1 VENQDD
7 TKAPTGLALY
17 NQAAHR
23 ASKEVIYSY
32 STSFGMATRVLSKN
46 LREHVENIY
55 ALVRVAD
62 EIVDGCAAQAS
73 ELCEGFDPGILLT
86 DFENETYLALTR
98 GFSTNLVIHAFALTA
113 REVGIKKDII
123 EPFFYS
129 MRQDLTE
136 TIHDQ
141 DSFET
146 YVYGSAE
153 VVGLMCLAA
162 FVHGKNYTP
171 GEKLLLLKGAR
182 ALGAAFQKV
191 NFLRDL
197 AADFDKL
204 GRSYFPG
211 VDIKTFDETTKAKLV
226 KDIENDLQVSALS
239 LPLLESS
246 ARRAVTAAQFLF
258 QELNEKISKTPA
270 EELIHTRISVNNL
283 RKLFVLA
290 KALLGVKP

>member
-1 VENQDD
+1 MENQDA

-146 YVYGSAE
+146 
-153 VVGLMCLAA
+153 
-162 FVHGKNYTP
+162 
-171 GEKLLLLKGAR
+171 
-182 ALGAAFQKV
+182 
-191 NFLRDL
+191 
-197 AADFDKL
+197 
-204 GRSYFPG
+204 
-211 VDIKTFDETTKAKLV
+211 
-226 KDIENDLQVSALS
+226 
-239 LPLLESS
+239 
-246 ARRAVTAAQFLF
+246 
-258 QELNEKISKTPA
+258 
-270 EELIHTRISVNNL
+270 
-283 RKLFVLA
+283 
-290 KALLGVKP
+290 

>member
-1 VENQDD
+1 
-7 TKAPTGLALY
+7 
-17 NQAAHR
+17 
-23 ASKEVIYSY
+23 
-32 STSFGMATRVLSKN
+32 
-46 LREHVENIY
+46 
-55 ALVRVAD
+55 
-62 EIVDGCAAQAS
+62 
-73 ELCEGFDPGILLT
+73 
-86 DFENETYLALTR
+86 
-98 GFSTNLVIHAFALTA
+98 
-113 REVGIKKDII
+113 
-123 EPFFYS
+123 

-141 DSFET
+141 ESFEN

-162 FVHGKNYTP
+162 FVHGRDYT
-171 GEKLLLLKGAR
+171 EEQKLLLVKGAR

-197 AADFDKL
+197 AADFDRL

-211 VDIKTFDETTKAKLV
+211 VEIKTFDEETKNRLV
-226 KDIENDLQVSALS
+226 RDIKNDLRTSALS
-239 LPLLESS
+239 LPLLDAS

-258 QELNEKISKTPA
+258 QELNYKISKTPA
-270 EELIHTRISVNNL
+270 EELIRTRISVSNL